1 MKFEQIENLSLNRE
15 LDRFMQEHKEFETRE
30 DVIAYAIRKVIFP
43 EQPKQET
50 VKKDTT
56 WFKKK

>member
-15 LDRFMQEHKEFETRE
+15 IDKFLAEHKEFETRE

-43 EQPKQET
+43 EQPKPAA

-56 WFKKK
+56 WFKRK